1 MGSKAGRMTPLAG
14 QARDRQAAA
23 EAGSRIPSTVKG
35 LDQLKLGMEQ
45 GRNNDMQSFG
55 NLLGGLDQMY
65 QAKSS
70 QPLAGKSNEQIKAEK
85 ERQHPW
91 ESQNDL
97 KEMQRD
103 QALHER
109 MRNF

>member
-1 MGSKAGRMTPLAG
+1 MGATTGKNLPLAG
-14 QARDRQAAA
+14 
-23 EAGSRIPSTVKG
+23 
-35 LDQLKLGMEQ
+35 
-45 GRNNDMQSFG
+45 
-55 NLLGGLDQMY
+55 

-85 ERQHPW
+85 EMQR
-91 ESQNDL
+91 QNDL
-97 KEMQRD
+97 REMQRQ

>member
-1 MGSKAGRMTPLAG
+1 
-14 QARDRQAAA
+14 
-23 EAGSRIPSTVKG
+23 
-35 LDQLKLGMEQ
+35 MEQ

-70 QPLAGKSNEQIKAEK
+70 QFLAGKSNEQIKAEK
-85 ERQHPW
+85 EMQ
-91 ESQNDL
+91 SQKDS
-97 KEMQRD
+97 KEMQRQ